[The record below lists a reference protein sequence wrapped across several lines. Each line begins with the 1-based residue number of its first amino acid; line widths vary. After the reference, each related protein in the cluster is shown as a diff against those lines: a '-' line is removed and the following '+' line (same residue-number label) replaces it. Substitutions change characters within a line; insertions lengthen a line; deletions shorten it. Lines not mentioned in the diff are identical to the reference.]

1 VAGARQ
7 SVLPAQWA
15 RGLVRGLGRHW
26 EVAPI
31 AALAL
36 AVALV
41 YLYSASEL
49 ALPFDDSYISLQF
62 ARNLAD
68 HGFLTFD
75 GENASAGATSLL
87 HVVLLAVPIKL
98 GVDPVRTSVGL
109 GLLLH
114 VALVAAVYW
123 LGWTVFRDRLAASIA
138 AVSVAAIGYLALDAL
153 NGMETTLF
161 LLLSTLAAA
170 AFLRA
175 SNERAYLVAGALAA
189 LAVMTRPEGV
199 LLLAALVAYYAADPK
214 RGEAL
219 VSTEA
224 ARRLAALA
232 APSALVLAGLA
243 IFYWVTTDA
252 LTPGTATAKLYF
264 FREFEVSLNGRYNLA
279 QAAVGNFVAPLLP
292 WLVLAAFGV
301 RRREALLFAIFWVG
315 FIVLYYMLFPGG
327 LGHYWYRY
335 QHIFLPALA
344 VFAGG
349 GLASLLRGRAWRPWD
364 VAFAGIIGVVLLAAV
379 AFQVETF
386 RNHYAFEIDLNLGRQ
401 IAIAQELQAIS
412 SPGETIAAHDIG
424 AMGFFSER
432 EVIDLVGLVNPDA
445 VDYHEGRRLR
455 EYVDRVRP
463 NYIVIL
469 DSWWPLLQLGLED
482 DPETFEELF
491 VSQTGR
497 DGLFKVYRTHY

>member
-1 VAGARQ
+1 MAGATQ
-7 SVLPAQWA
+7 FVLPAQWA
-15 RGLVRGLGRHW
+15 RGLARHW

-31 AALAL
+31 AAFAL
-36 AVALV
+36 TVALI

-49 ALPFDDSYISLQF
+49 ALPFDDSYISLHF

-68 HGFLTFD
+68 HGFLTFN
-75 GENASAGATSLL
+75 GKNASGGATSLL
-87 HVVLLAVPIKL
+87 HVLLLAVPIKL

-114 VALVAAVYW
+114 VALVPAVYW

-138 AVSVAAIGYLALDAL
+138 AVSVGAIGYLALDAL

-170 AFLRA
+170 AFFRALRA
-175 SNERAYLVAGALAA
+175 SGERAYLVAGALAA
-189 LAVMTRPEGV
+189 LAVVTRPEGA
-199 LLLAALVAYYAADPK
+199 LLLAAMVAYYAADPE

-219 VSTEA
+219 VSPDA

-232 APSALVLAGLA
+232 APSVLVLGGLA

-264 FREFEVSLNGRYNLA
+264 FREFEVSLNGRYNMA
-279 QAAVGNFVAPLLP
+279 QAAVGNFAAPLLP
-292 WLVLAAFGV
+292 WLALAAFGV

-349 GLASLLRGRAWRPWD
+349 GLASLLRGRSWRPWD
-364 VAFAGIIGVVLLAAV
+364 VAFAGAIGFVLLAAV
-379 AFQVETF
+379 VFQVESF
-386 RNHYAFEIDLNLGRQ
+386 RNHYAFEIDLNVGRQ
-401 IAIAQELQAIS
+401 IAIAEELRAIS
-412 SPGETIAAHDIG
+412 SPGETIATHDIG
-424 AMGFFSER
+424 AMGYFSER
-432 EVIDLVGLVNPDA
+432 EVIDLVGLINPD
-445 VDYHEGRRLR
+445 VLDFHEGRRLR
-455 EYVDRVRP
+455 AYVDQVRP
-463 NYIVIL
+463 NYIVIF
-469 DSWWPLLQLGLED
+469 DSWWPLLRLGLEN

-491 VSQTGR
+491 VSQPGR
-497 DGLFKVYRTHY
+497 EGPFRVYRTHY

>member
-1 VAGARQ
+1 MAGIK
-7 SVLPAQWA
+7 PAAIPPWLA
-15 RGLVRGLGRHW
+15 RHW

-31 AALAL
+31 AAFAL

-49 ALPFDDSYISLQF
+49 ALPFDDSYISLHF
-62 ARNLAD
+62 ARNLAA

-75 GENASAGATSLL
+75 GENASGGATSLL
-87 HVVLLAVPIKL
+87 HVLLLALPIKL

-114 VALVAAVYW
+114 VALVPAVYW
-123 LGWTVFRDRLAASIA
+123 LGWTVYRDRLAASIA
-138 AVSVAAIGYLALDAL
+138 AVSIGAIGYLALDAL

-161 LLLSTLAAA
+161 LLVSTLATA

-175 SNERAYLVAGALAA
+175 LRASNEQAYLVAGALAA
-189 LAVMTRPEGV
+189 LAVLTRPEGG
-199 LLLAALVAYYAADPK
+199 LLLAAMVAYYAADPE
-214 RGEAL
+214 REGAL
-219 VSTEA
+219 PSWQSV
-224 ARRLAALA
+224 RRLAALA
-232 APSALVLAGLA
+232 APSVLVLAALA

-264 FREFEVSLNGRYNLA
+264 FREFEGSLNGRFNVA
-279 QAAVGNFVAPLLP
+279 QAAVANFIAPLLP
-292 WLVLAAFGV
+292 WLALAAFGI
-301 RRREALLFAIFWVG
+301 RRREALLFALFWVG
-315 FIVLYYMLFPGG
+315 FILLYYMLFPGG

-349 GLASLLRGRAWRPWD
+349 GLASLLRGRNWRPWD
-364 VAFAGIIGVVLLAAV
+364 VAFAGAIGVVLLAAV
-379 AFQVETF
+379 AFQAESF
-386 RNHYAFEIDLNLGRQ
+386 RNHYAFEIDLNVARQ
-401 IAIAQELQAIS
+401 IAIAQELEAIS

-424 AMGFFSER
+424 AIGYFTDR
-432 EVIDLVGLVNPDA
+432 EVIDLVGLINPDV

-455 EYVDRVRP
+455 AYVDEVRP
-463 NYIVIL
+463 DYIVIF
-469 DSWWPLLQLGLED
+469 DSWWQLLRLELER

-491 VSQTGR
+491 VSQPDLR
-497 DGLFKVYRTHY
+497 EPFRVYRTHY